1 MKHLTDN
8 MEILAAYIG
17 NTLADHEK
25 QQIEEHLAD
34 CDECRKFFVL
44 TNDLFREPEP
54 PESEMITKEKA
65 VSVWNNI
72 VAAIKD
78 KGKHIPTR
86 NGKKGSGESGFQ
98 PKKKEEISPSGYRN
112 FIQWITSSYSELHIN
127 FAFAA
132 VRSQPVS
139 RVDYIHLIRE
149 FDDLKAEMFV
159 EKAEQE
165 KIRIHIS
172 VFKGDE
178 TAKNVRLTFEKQGG
192 ARVSRLLK
200 EEREP
205 FDNLSFGSYCLILK
219 QDSQKK
225 GILSFEINENGLY
238 EQ

>member
-1 MKHLTDN
+1 MKHIHLTDN
-8 MEILAAYIG
+8 MEFAGYIG

-34 CDECRKFFVL
+34 CDDCRKFFVL
-44 TNDLFREPEP
+44 TNDLLREPEL
-54 PESEMITKEKA
+54 PELEMITEA
-65 VSVWNNI
+65 EAISVWNKI
-72 VAAIKD
+72 ITVIGD
-78 KGKHIPTR
+78 KEKNIPTR
-86 NGKKGSGESGFQ
+86 NGKKDTSGIQ
-98 PKKKEEISPSGYRN
+98 PKKKEERPPSGYRN
-112 FIQWITSSYSELHIN
+112 FVKWITSSCSELHIN

-139 RVDYIHLIRE
+139 PVDYIHLIRE

-165 KIRIHIS
+165 KIRINIS
-172 VFKGDE
+172 VFEGDE
-178 TAKNVRLTFEKQGG
+178 TAKNVRLTFEKKGG
-192 ARVSRLLK
+192 GRVSRLLK

-225 GILSFEINENGLY
+225 GMLSFKIDENGLY

>member
-17 NTLADHEK
+17 NTLSDDEK
-25 QQIEEHLAD
+25 QQVEEHLAD
-34 CDECRKFFVL
+34 CDNCRKFFVL
-44 TNDLFREPEP
+44 TNDLLREPEL
-54 PESEMITKEKA
+54 PEAEVITEA
-65 VSVWNNI
+65 EAISVWNKI
-72 VAAIKD
+72 IADIE
-78 KGKHIPTR
+78 GKEKNIPTR
-86 NGKKGSGESGFQ
+86 NGKKDSDESGFQ
-98 PKKKEEISPSGYRN
+98 PKKKEGKPPSGYRN

-149 FDDLKAEMFV
+149 VDGLKAEMFV

-165 KIRIHIS
+165 KINIHIS

-178 TAKNVRLTFEKQGG
+178 PAKNVRLTFEKQGG
-192 ARVSRLLK
+192 GRVSRLLK
-200 EEREP
+200 EEREA
-205 FDNLSFGSYCLILK
+205 FDNLSFGAYCLTLK

-225 GILSFEINENGLY
+225 GMLSFEIDENGLY